1 MAAKSSTRK
10 KSSARKTS
18 TKKSSAKSGNGKS
31 GRNGKA
37 STSRENPPPGYEAA
51 MSPRPDHGEATY
63 RGSGR
68 LTGKVALITGGDS
81 GIGRAVA
88 LAFAREGADVA
99 ISYLNEHEDARG
111 AARSVEE
118 AGRRALTIAGDLGS
132 EAHCR
137 SLVDRTIRELGRI
150 DVLVNNAAFQR
161 VHDDIGDFT
170 SEELE
175 RTFRTNVFAMF
186 WLCQAALPHLP
197 QGGSIINVSSIQA
210 YEPSPTLLA
219 YATTK
224 GAIVTF
230 SKALSKQAIER
241 GVRVNVV
248 APGPVWT
255 PLIPSTM
262 PDETLE
268 SFGADTPIGRAAQPA
283 ELAPAFVF
291 LASEDSRYISG
302 EVIGVTGGKLLP

>member
-1 MAAKSSTRK
+1 MPATRSSPKKKSPKR
-10 KSSARKTS
+10 SSARR
-18 TKKSSAKSGNGKS
+18 SSAKRSSPKS
-31 GRNGKA
+31 KQ
-37 STSRENPPPGYEAA
+37 STSRTNPPPGRESA
-51 MSPRPDHGEATY
+51 MSPRPDHGERSY

-68 LTGKVALITGGDS
+68 LTGKVALITGADS

-99 ISYLNEHEDARG
+99 ISYLDEHDDARA
-111 AARSVEE
+111 AARDVDA
-118 AGRRALTIAGDLGS
+118 AGRRAITISGDVGS
-132 EAHCR
+132 ETHCR
-137 SLVDRTIRELGRI
+137 SLVDRTIRELGRV

-161 VHDDIGDFT
+161 EHDDIAEFT
-170 SEELE
+170 AEEIE
-175 RTFRTNVFAMF
+175 RTFRTNVYAMF

-197 QGGSIINVSSIQA
+197 HGGAIINVASIQA
-210 YEPSPTLLA
+210 YEPSPSLLA

-230 SKALSKQAIER
+230 SKALSKKAIER

-262 PDETLE
+262 PGETLE
-268 SFGADTPIGRAAQPA
+268 SFGEDTPMGRAAQPA

-291 LASEDSRYISG
+291 LASDESRYITG

>member
-1 MAAKSSTRK
+1 MQMPAK
-10 KSSARKTS
+10 KSS
-18 TKKSSAKSGNGKS
+18 KKSSAKNSSSRKS
-31 GRNGKA
+31 PAAKTSA
-37 STSRENPPPGYEAA
+37 SNPPPGRETR
-51 MSPRPDHGEATY
+51 MSPRPDHGERSY

-68 LTGKVALITGGDS
+68 RTGKVALVTGADS

-88 LAFAREGADVA
+88 LAFAREGADVC
-99 ISYLNEHEDARG
+99 ISYLEEHDDARG

-118 AGRRALTIAGDLGS
+118 AGRRALSIAGDITS
-132 EAHCR
+132 ERHCR
-137 SLVDRTIRELGRI
+137 SLVDRTIRQLGRL

-161 VHDDIGDFT
+161 EHDDIADFT
-170 SEELE
+170 TEEIE
-175 RTFRTNVFAMF
+175 RTFRTNVYAMF

-197 QGGSIINVSSIQA
+197 RGGTIINVASIQA

-230 SKALSKQAIER
+230 SKGLAKQAIER

-268 SFGADTPIGRAAQPA
+268 SFGADTPVGRAAQPA

-291 LASEDSRYISG
+291 LASEESRYITG

>member
-1 MAAKSSTRK
+1 MPATKSPKKKTAKRSSPK
-10 KSSARKTS
+10 
-18 TKKSSAKSGNGKS
+18 GK
-31 GRNGKA
+31 R
-37 STSRENPPPGYEAA
+37 STSRTNPPPGREAQMA
-51 MSPRPDHGEATY
+51 PRPDHGEASY

-68 LTGKVALITGGDS
+68 LTGKVALVTGGDS

-88 LAFAREGADVA
+88 LAFAREGADVV
-99 ISYLNEHEDARG
+99 ISYLDEHDDARG

-118 AGRRALTIAGDLGS
+118 AGRRALTISGDVGDQ
-132 EAHCR
+132 AHCR
-137 SLVDRTIRELGRI
+137 TLVDRTIREMGRI

-161 VHDDIGDFT
+161 EHEEIAEFT
-170 SEELE
+170 AEEIE
-175 RTFRTNVFAMF
+175 RTFRTNIFSMF

-197 QGGSIINVSSIQA
+197 RGGAIINVASIQA
-210 YEPSPTLLA
+210 YDPSPSLLA
-219 YATTK
+219 YASTK

-262 PDETLE
+262 PDESLE
-268 SFGADTPIGRAAQPA
+268 SFGEDTPIGRAAQPA

-291 LASEDSRYISG
+291 LASDDSRYITG

>member
-1 MAAKSSTRK
+1 MPATKSPKKKTAK
-10 KSSARKTS
+10 KSSA
-18 TKKSSAKSGNGKS
+18 NGKS
-31 GRNGKA
+31 SSANGKKQ
-37 STSRENPPPGYEAA
+37 STSRTNPPPGREAA
-51 MSPRPDHGEATY
+51 MGPRPDHGESSY

-68 LTGKVALITGGDS
+68 LTGKVALVTGGDS

-88 LAFAREGADVA
+88 LAFAREGADVVIA
-99 ISYLNEHEDARG
+99 YLDEHDDARG

-118 AGRRALTIAGDLGS
+118 AGRRALTISGDVGD
-132 EAHCR
+132 ETHCR
-137 SLVDRTIRELGRI
+137 TLVDRTIREMGRI

-161 VHDDIGDFT
+161 EHDDIADFT
-170 SEELE
+170 AEEIE
-175 RTFRTNVFAMF
+175 RTFRTNIFAMF

-197 QGGSIINVSSIQA
+197 RGGAIINVASIQA

-219 YATTK
+219 YASTK

-230 SKALSKQAIER
+230 SKALSKKAIER

-262 PDETLE
+262 PDESLE
-268 SFGADTPIGRAAQPA
+268 SFGEDTPIGRAAQPA

-291 LASEDSRYISG
+291 LASDDSRYITG

>member
-1 MAAKSSTRK
+1 MAAKSSTK
-10 KSSARKTS
+10 KKPSAKQSSAGKSSGKG
-18 TKKSSAKSGNGKS
+18 KSGGNGK
-31 GRNGKA
+31 G
-37 STSRENPPPGYEAA
+37 STSRENPPPGRESA

-63 RGSGR
+63 AGSGR

-99 ISYLNEHEDARG
+99 IAYLDEHADARG

-118 AGRRALTIAGDLGS
+118 AGRRALTISGDIGS

-161 VHDDIGDFT
+161 EHEDIAEFT

-197 QGGSIINVSSIQA
+197 RGGSIINVSSIQA

-291 LASEDSRYISG
+291 LASDESRYITG

>member
-1 MAAKSSTRK
+1 MPATKSPKKKKKTAK
-10 KSSARKTS
+10 KSSA
-18 TKKSSAKSGNGKS
+18 NGK
-31 GRNGKA
+31 KPT
-37 STSRENPPPGYEAA
+37 TSRTNPPPGREAA
-51 MSPRPDHGEATY
+51 MAPRPDHGEASY

-68 LTGKVALITGGDS
+68 LTGKVALVTGGDS

-88 LAFAREGADVA
+88 LAFAREGADVV
-99 ISYLNEHEDARG
+99 ISYLDEHDDARG

-118 AGRRALTIAGDLGS
+118 AGRRALTISGDVGD
-132 EAHCR
+132 ETHCR
-137 SLVDRTIRELGRI
+137 SLVDRTIREMGRI

-161 VHDDIGDFT
+161 EHDDIAEFT
-170 SEELE
+170 AEEIE
-175 RTFRTNVFAMF
+175 RTFRTNIFAMF

-197 QGGSIINVSSIQA
+197 RGGAIINVASIQA
-210 YEPSPTLLA
+210 YEPSPSLLA
-219 YATTK
+219 YASTK

-230 SKALSKQAIER
+230 SKALSKKAIER

-262 PDETLE
+262 PDESLE
-268 SFGADTPIGRAAQPA
+268 SFGEDTPIGRAAQPA

-291 LASEDSRYISG
+291 LASDDSRYITG
-302 EVIGVTGGKLLP
+302 EVIGVTGGMLLP

>member
-1 MAAKSSTRK
+1 MPDQTQQQD
-10 KSSARKTS
+10 
-18 TKKSSAKSGNGKS
+18 
-31 GRNGKA
+31 
-37 STSRENPPPGYEAA
+37 PGSQHDQPDTEAEDTQPHPGTTGG
-51 MSPRPDHGEATY
+51 MDEQPDHGEKSY
-63 RGSGR
+63 QGSGR
-68 LTGKVALITGGDS
+68 LQDKRAVVTGGDS

-99 ISYLNEHEDARG
+99 IAYLDEHADARG

-118 AGRRALTIAGDLGS
+118 AGRRALTISGDIGS

-161 VHDDIGDFT
+161 EHEDIAEFT

-197 QGGSIINVSSIQA
+197 RGGSIINVSSIQA

-291 LASEDSRYISG
+291 LASDESRYITG